1 MLGHEIQRILLCYLL
16 DCTVLQKRNRRYLNV
31 KANEVKP
38 MSKYMKNIRHVF
50 HDLAVTGQISI
61 FLVRSPIG

>member
-16 DCTVLQKRNRRYLNV
+16 DCPVLQKRNRRYLNV
-31 KANEVKP
+31 KANVKVHERV
-38 MSKYMKNIRHVF
+38 SKNIRHVF

-61 FLVRSPIG
+61 FLV